1 MTMRVAVVIL
11 LILST
16 ASVWAVSVGD
26 TREAVVKEF
35 GNPQST
41 MVAGEREF
49 LVYGEGR
56 IVLVAGRVIEY
67 RGSVKLP
74 PAPEP
79 SVVPTAPAALVEVTP
94 VPPRRDESVW
104 LTDIGM
110 AQTRAAKE
118 NKLILALFTGSDW
131 CPPCWSFENEVAH
144 DQQFIGIFS
153 PSFIFFKS
161 DWLRKAEQP
170 EAIKA
175 EVGRLKRKYLITAYP
190 TLLILNAE
198 GERLDEVGWTKV
210 KGGSFKEIMIE
221 AIDNSR
227 KATKGGKKVSSTWWP
242 FD

>member
-1 MTMRVAVVIL
+1 MRAAVLIL

-16 ASVWAVSVGD
+16 GTAWAVSVGD
-26 TREAVVKEF
+26 TRAAVLAELGK
-35 GNPQST
+35 PQST

-56 IVLVAGRVIEY
+56 IVLVDGRVVEY
-67 RGSVKLP
+67 RGTIKLP

-79 SVVPTAPAALVEVTP
+79 NVVSEPPPDAAPVTP
-94 VPPRRDESVW
+94 RREETVW
-104 LTDIGM
+104 LTDINL

-131 CPPCWSFENEVAH
+131 CPPCWEFENEVAH
-144 DQQFIGIFS
+144 DSQFVGIFS

-161 DWLRKAEQP
+161 DWLRKSEQS
-170 EAIKA
+170 EAVKA
-175 EVGRLKRKYLITAYP
+175 EVGRLKRKYLITSYP

-198 GERLDEVGWTKV
+198 GERLDEVEWTKV
-210 KGGSFKEIMIE
+210 KGGSFREIMIE

-227 KATKGGKKVSSTWWP
+227 KATKGGKKASRTWWP